1 MWVKSKACEAAW
13 VLCMFGWLIRFSQ
26 AQLPQFVLRSVSS
39 SWSKGKWIHSNLQS
53 SSTRR
58 RLQTKDT
65 ERYRE
70 FSVKFVQ
77 FSSLLK
83 FFPVCLFCLSSCQ
96 TYQISQVP
104 RGPPSPPPP
113 VHHSPPRKLTAKEMT
128 STESTD
134 QRSDMTWQISCSF
147 FVFLWKFSFNFQDR
161 FLLSQHWTCTLAFS
175 FHTSCQDQK
184 DWKIPP
190 CISNWKNAKVGWKKS
205 GCTRTSFWCDI
216 WCEVRCI
223 ACRLCLSS
231 YRQLRQCSL
240 SPGIHDPAG
249 QALVSRWSKFA
260 GAHLALNGI

>member
-1 MWVKSKACEAAW
+1 
-13 VLCMFGWLIRFSQ
+13 MFGWSGFHKHSCHNSYWGACHQVGRKASGSIPTSKVQ
-26 AQLPQFVLRSVSS
+26 AQEGACKRKTRKGIESFQSNSFGFPVYSNSFQFVYFVY
-39 SWSKGKWIHSNLQS
+39 
-53 SSTRR
+53 
-58 RLQTKDT
+58 RL
-65 ERYRE
+65 
-70 FSVKFVQ
+70 VK
-77 FSSLLK
+77 
-83 FFPVCLFCLSSCQ
+83 

-134 QRSDMTWQISCSF
+134 QWPDMTWQISCSF
-147 FVFLWKFSFNFQDR
+147 LACLWKFSFNFQDR

-190 CISNWKNAKVGWKKS
+190 CISNWKNAKVGWKTS
-205 GCTRTSFWCDI
+205 GCRRTSFWCDI

-231 YRQLRQCSL
+231 HRQLRQCSL